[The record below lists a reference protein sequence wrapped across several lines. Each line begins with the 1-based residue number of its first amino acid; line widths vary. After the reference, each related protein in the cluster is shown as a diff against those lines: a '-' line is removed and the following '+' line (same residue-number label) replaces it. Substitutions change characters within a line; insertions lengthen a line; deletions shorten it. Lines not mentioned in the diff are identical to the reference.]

1 MKDFRRIGCGKQR
14 RWKEQGRWYIRSMA
28 GIMVFAVFM
37 GSLAGCS
44 STKAENTAAPQEES
58 RQEGGFGEQNN
69 QENGLQESKNQENG
83 GQKGGKNPE
92 NGQENQRGNS
102 EKTDGTGGEIP
113 VVKNGKITLGATEI
127 ALDPEDEYTRW
138 DENSAVKIELSDQG
152 IIVQGQGAKADKNT
166 VTITDAGTY
175 YVKGTLSDGT
185 ILVNAG
191 DEDTVRL
198 IFDGVEIHS
207 ETSAAVDIQ
216 QAKKAIISL
225 EEGSVNILSDSKNL
239 IYRNE
244 EKEEPNAA
252 LFCKNDLTING
263 SGTLSVTGSFN
274 NGIGAKDTLKLVGG
288 IIDVHAANHGIKGN
302 DALVVYGGQSTVTAA
317 GDGLKSDTL
326 AAVLGG
332 DIRIDNSEEGVE
344 AETVLVY
351 GGTIDLTASDD
362 GINASTDETN
372 TPWLYFMG
380 GEITLRAEGDGID
393 SNGSIAMS
401 GGQITVYGPS
411 RRDNGAL
418 DYDREFT
425 LTGGR
430 LAAFG
435 PGAMEQN
442 VSTAESQVSV
452 LVDFQESQKAGTTV
466 ILRDPAGNELYKGTG
481 EKDFQTVVLSVPE
494 MVTGSEY
501 TIEAGEVAISFTP
514 EENLTYVNKEGIQ
527 EAAAM
532 GPGPRGAGGRGGR
545 MNAGEGQPGKGDRPE
560 PPEGRKEGERPE
572 PPEGRKEGERPEP
585 PEGWKEGEGPEPPED
600 WKEGEGPEPPED
612 WKEGDRPEGRGGR
625 SGEKWNESDTSGT

>member
-1 MKDFRRIGCGKQR
+1 MKDYCGIECRKQKRWEGKRRRLIKN
-14 RWKEQGRWYIRSMA
+14 IA
-28 GIMVFAVFM
+28 GIMVFSVLTGA
-37 GSLAGCS
+37 LAGCS
-44 STKAENTAAPQEES
+44 SAKAENTAATREES
-58 RQEGGFGEQNN
+58 RQEGGVGEQNHP
-69 QENGLQESKNQENG
+69 ENGLQESKNQENG
-83 GQKGGKNPE
+83 GQNGIGNSE
-92 NGQENQRGNS
+92 NNQENQHSNS
-102 EKTDGTGGEIP
+102 GKTGGTGGEIP
-113 VVKNGKITLGATEI
+113 VVENGKITLGAMEI
-127 ALDPEDEYTRW
+127 SLGTEDEYTQW

-152 IIVQGQGAKADKNT
+152 ITVQGQGAKADKNT
-166 VTITDAGTY
+166 VTITNAGTY

-191 DEDTVRL
+191 DKDTVRL
-198 IFDGVEIHS
+198 IFDGIEIHS

-225 EEGSVNILSDSKNL
+225 EEGSVNVLSDSKNL

-302 DALVVYGGQSTVTAA
+302 DALVVYGGQYTVTAV

-332 DIRIDNSEEGVE
+332 DIQICNSEEGLE

-362 GINASTDETN
+362 GINASTDGTN

-435 PGAMEQN
+435 PGGMEQN

-466 ILRDPAGNELYKGTG
+466 ILRDSAGNELYRGTG

-501 TIEAGEVAISFTP
+501 TVEAGEVTISFTP

-532 GPGPRGAGGRGGR
+532 RSGPRGAGGRGGR
-545 MNAGEGQPGKGDRPE
+545 MNAGEGQPGEGDRPE
-560 PPEGRKEGERPE
+560 PPEDWKEGE
-572 PPEGRKEGERPEP
+572 GPEP
-585 PEGWKEGEGPEPPED
+585 PEGWKEGEGPEPPEGRS
-600 WKEGEGPEPPED
+600 KGE
-612 WKEGDRPEGRGGR
+612 RPEGRGGR
-625 SGEKWNESDTSGT
+625 SGGKTEKLNESDTSGT